1 VTTTPLHP
9 DNDPDV
15 PDDPTEPDH
24 VDPETL
30 DPTNDKPVEAEN
42 PT

>member
-1 VTTTPLHP
+1 VSSTPLHP

-15 PDDPTEPDH
+15 PDDPTEPDY
-24 VDPETL
+24 VDPETV
-30 DPTNDKPVEAEN
+30 DPGSDKPVEAEN